1 MRRDARGYKM
11 GTGIATEIE
20 TANGAKWRQ
29 KAVAEAVAE
38 AGAEAGAK
46 AKVESK
52 TEAAAEGNGRRQW
65 RR

>member
-29 KAVAEAVAE
+29 KAVAEA
-38 AGAEAGAK
+38 GAEAGAK

-52 TEAAAEGNGRRQW
+52 TEAVAEAAQSKAQ
-65 RR
+65 

>member
-38 AGAEAGAK
+38 AGAK

-52 TEAAAEGNGRRQW
+52 TEAAAEGSGGGSAK
-65 RR
+65 